1 MPMGLKHIVAKAL
14 REVADKIDSG
24 TCELTETEAM
34 DIMKAVAH
42 ESMSKD
48 QACTY
53 LNISPSKF
61 GELIRQN
68 KLPKG
73 KKVRG
78 FKELR
83 FWKDELDVAKAKMK
97 YEKDKL

>member
-1 MPMGLKHIVAKAL
+1 MGSLKHIIAKAL

-24 TCELTETEAM
+24 TCELTESEAM
-34 DIMKAVAH
+34 DIMKVVAH

-61 GELIRQN
+61 GDLIRQN

-83 FWKDELDVAKAKMK
+83 WYLDELDR
-97 YEKDKL
+97 YRLRHQSP